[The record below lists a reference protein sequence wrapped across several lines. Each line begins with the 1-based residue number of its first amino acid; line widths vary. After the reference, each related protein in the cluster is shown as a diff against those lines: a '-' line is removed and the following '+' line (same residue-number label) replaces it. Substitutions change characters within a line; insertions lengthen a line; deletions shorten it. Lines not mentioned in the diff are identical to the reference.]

1 MVTCVLLSRNNIS
14 KLYYFI
20 LYYFMYITSVHC
32 IICITLYYTSIHY
45 IIYVKSLYH
54 THIIYVPSAHYI
66 IHIILYYIIYM
77 TSVYDI
83 IYIISYVYLSSRPRA
98 ASSSIKSSNS
108 VLCVEI
114 LKVSALVHLLFYK
127 YIYIEDI
134 YILNIYIY

>member
-1 MVTCVLLSRNNIS
+1 
-14 KLYYFI
+14 
-20 LYYFMYITSVHC
+20 
-32 IICITLYYTSIHY
+32 
-45 IIYVKSLYH
+45 
-54 THIIYVPSAHYI
+54 
-66 IHIILYYIIYM
+66 M